1 MKWRPERAKDTEMSL
16 RAFHLFFISLSVI
29 LAAFSAAWAVG
40 QYRVAH
46 ETVYALTTVG
56 SAVLAAGLIWY
67 GTAFQRKTR
76 NL

>member
-1 MKWRPERAKDTEMSL
+1 MSL
-16 RAFHLFFISLSVI
+16 RAFHLFFICLSVI
-29 LAAFSAAWAVG
+29 LAAFCAAWAIG

-46 ETVYALTTVG
+46 ETVYVVTTAG
-56 SAVLAAGLIWY
+56 AAVLAAGLIWY